1 MPGASLKVC
10 IGLLHLLCLA
20 TPARLREGV
29 ATDTQLLDARCS
41 MDPAAPTLYDTTSIS
56 GASCRIIIHKKDLA
70 LGQDIVIKAP
80 AELLGADDLRGESNR
95 ATKLPVLV
103 TPHSRGQI
111 SESDV
116 IARYLLDVFQAKGPS
131 FVPST
136 IEARLKSSLLCRL
149 HDNHIATIQGCLYEE
164 APPFGKHH
172 SRFKALQDLRQQL
185 LHLYVHNMARPFK

>member
-1 MPGASLKVC
+1 MC
-10 IGLLHLLCLA
+10 IGLLLLLCLA

-29 ATDTQLLDARCS
+29 ATDAQPLDARCL

-56 GASCRIIIHKKDLA
+56 GASCRIIIHKKELA
-70 LGQDIVIKAP
+70 LGHDIVIKPP
-80 AELLGADDLRGESNR
+80 AELLGADQAYGPGGDDLRESNR

-103 TPHSRGQI
+103 TPHARGQI